1 MKSIYARIIP
11 LFKKKYGEFNFI
23 PFTFC
28 GSIRK
33 GKNSFVRIEILNI
46 SITWRSI
53 VDEKED

>member
-28 GSIRK
+28 GNIRK
-33 GKNSFVRIEILNI
+33 HKNSFVRIEILNI
-46 SITWRSI
+46 SITWRYF
-53 VDEKED
+53 VNEDED